1 MLSFNVLLIIS
12 LSKREIR
19 ESLFILDRCG
29 LLIILLFLISSC
41 KTSESTISAETLIE
55 LAHQYKNQWL
65 LENEPESPLR
75 TSKIEYIEETGNGFH
90 IIFIK
95 ETGHDQPEGRHD
107 YYLHIYID
115 KYGKLLK
122 VVRGPDEISILRD

>member
-1 MLSFNVLLIIS
+1 MVLNKQNKVII
-12 LSKREIR
+12 KKY
-19 ESLFILDRCG
+19 
-29 LLIILLFLISSC
+29 LLIILLLLNPAC
-41 KTSESTISAETLIE
+41 KTSESSISPATLIE

-65 LENEPESPLR
+65 LENEPESPLQ
-75 TSKIEYIEETGNGFH
+75 TSKIKSIEETGNGFQ

-122 VVRGPDEISILRD
+122 VVRGPDEIS